1 MIPVFASLCLVA
13 AVALLSSFVRSLRP
27 VRLTTRLTAGTSPS
41 KSVLYISGL
50 GIPNLL
56 KTKLS
61 EALASS
67 KSNNRVLFEL
77 PDFLEVLS
85 VAMSSGDSI
94 YSALRRVVPRIGGI
108 IGREFAFTL
117 QAIELGGDLESELV
131 DLSRRLPNRQ
141 VNEFCSKLNLA
152 LRRGTPL
159 AKVLAEQA
167 ESIRQEILNQLT
179 KQAGKNETRMLIPLV
194 FLILPVTVLFAIY
207 PSLKLL
213 NIAYL

>member
-1 MIPVFASLCLVA
+1 
-13 AVALLSSFVRSLRP
+13 
-27 VRLTTRLTAGTSPS
+27 
-41 KSVLYISGL
+41 L